1 MTVPASQVIRVFLA
15 ITLASEGIGRITS
28 MAPDTA
34 KAQAAARSISSLF
47 DTPLTSFDP
56 ISDAAG
62 AEERAGAGARLAG
75 RVEFRGVSF
84 AYPTRPDVVVLKDL
98 SLTVKGRLWRW
109 WWWWGG
115 GLEGLEH
122 GGGSSSMRGS
132 GTMARAMATRCFWPP
147 ESRPP
152 PALHCVAKPCFS
164 LMMKSCA
171 LASRAACTTARGRQ
185 KSRRDPVAPAA
196 ALAAVPTWGHVHVR
210 LVDAGV
216 AVADVVGDA
225 VGEEDRLLLHQPQ
238 LRPQPP
244 HAVPLNRRPVHRH
257 LPARRRPLSAPGSW
271 PGRPRRRLRL
281 PG

>member
-1 MTVPASQVIRVFLA
+1 
-15 ITLASEGIGRITS
+15 
-28 MAPDTA
+28 
-34 KAQAAARSISSLF
+34 
-47 DTPLTSFDP
+47 
-56 ISDAAG
+56 
-62 AEERAGAGARLAG
+62 
-75 RVEFRGVSF
+75 
-84 AYPTRPDVVVLKDL
+84 
-98 SLTVKGRLWRW
+98 
-109 WWWWGG
+109 
-115 GLEGLEH
+115 
-122 GGGSSSMRGS
+122 MRGS

-244 HAVPLNRRPVHRH
+244 HAVPLNRRPAPRH
-257 LPARRRPLSAPGSW
+257 LPFRRRPLSAHRAGPGDGSACQDNATASRRGNRRW
-271 PGRPRRRLRL
+271 PWLRLWPWRHRLVRRTAARILGGCRGCSRPRKGAQ
-281 PG
+281 PSAAP